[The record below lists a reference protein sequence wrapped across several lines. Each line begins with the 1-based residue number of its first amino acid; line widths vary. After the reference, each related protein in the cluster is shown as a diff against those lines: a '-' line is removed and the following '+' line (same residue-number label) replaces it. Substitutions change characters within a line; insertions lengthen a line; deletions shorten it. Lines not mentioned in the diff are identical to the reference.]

1 MVTSCSGWVEPLNLE
16 CILVNTFA
24 GSIEIFVFLALIFIA
39 MVGAR
44 FRMINMTLLIMF
56 GLFGVLM
63 AQFMGGIYFLTVM
76 IAGLVISFGIGRIIK
91 T

>member
-1 MVTSCSGWVEPLNLE
+1 MVTSCAGWVEPLNLE
-16 CILVNTFA
+16 CILVNTLA
-24 GSIEIFVFLALIFIA
+24 GSMEIFVFLALIFIA

-63 AQFMGGIYFLTVM
+63 AQYMSGIYFLTIM
-76 IAGLVISFGIGRIIK
+76 IAGLVIAFGIGRIIK